1 MVSYASSGKKT
12 ITRAS
17 QESICFELR
26 SFTRSVVN
34 EVNGAVSRILTV
46 CEQKER
52 DKASKLRL
60 KTLEIPANKASKNE
74 EITSRL
80 VDKHGKLTAYVYKTQ
95 YEKCQKLWD
104 MNKEM
109 LLSIVLRHPT
119 SSTKSKPCLMRTN

>member
-34 EVNGAVSRILTV
+34 EVNGAVSRVLTV

-60 KTLEIPANKASKNE
+60 QTLEITANKASKNE
-74 EITSRL
+74 EIINRVL
-80 VDKHGKLTAYVYKTQ
+80 DKHGKLTSYVYKMQ
-95 YEKCQKLWD
+95 HEQ
-104 MNKEM
+104 
-109 LLSIVLRHPT
+109 
-119 SSTKSKPCLMRTN
+119 